1 MKNKIIKLLS
11 EHLGDRKEPDIQSLV
26 IGLDKL
32 NESELRGLGLLVV
45 EHANLDNKN
54 KIVNLRNKIKNDNET
69 AYNRKD

>member
-11 EHLGDRKEPDIQSLV
+11 EHLGDRKEPEIQSLV
-26 IGLDKL
+26 TGLDKL